1 MNEIVSLIFFRL
13 DIAVAGLLVERTARP
28 SSICAAIHEPVVCDS
43 NFQVG
48 KVKFTHVLTL
58 TLCYLFKSFSQNLLS
73 FAFFRLFGA
82 LFLFAEAFE
91 LSFSNFATLAEI
103 FEGGCSL
110 FLCERHF
117 I

>member
-1 MNEIVSLIFFRL
+1 MFNI
-13 DIAVAGLLVERTARP
+13 
-28 SSICAAIHEPVVCDS
+28 
-43 NFQVG
+43 
-48 KVKFTHVLTL
+48 
-58 TLCYLFKSFSQNLLS
+58 TLCYLFKSISQNLLS

-91 LSFSNFATLAEI
+91 LSFSNFAALAEI
-103 FEGGCSL
+103 FEGGGSL